1 MGIITVYKPDFDN
14 IDFVFSRI
22 TKNYN
27 ITFDIWNISN
37 EHMFTKYLL
46 TFFIYYL
53 IYKKFDFFWPIYG
66 HENFLFISG
75 FFRKSS

>member
-27 ITFDIWNISN
+27 ITFDI
-37 EHMFTKYLL
+37 
-46 TFFIYYL
+46 
-53 IYKKFDFFWPIYG
+53 
-66 HENFLFISG
+66 
-75 FFRKSS
+75 